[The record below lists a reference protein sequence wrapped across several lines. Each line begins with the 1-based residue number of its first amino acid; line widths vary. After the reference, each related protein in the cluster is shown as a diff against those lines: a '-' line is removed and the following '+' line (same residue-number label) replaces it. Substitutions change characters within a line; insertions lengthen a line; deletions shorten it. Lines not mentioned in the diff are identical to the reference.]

1 MEPPCPRVDHPG
13 NVRWRL
19 PREGGLWSSGSTCPG
34 AGGTGEG
41 PGARRRLLFL
51 AVMPPCPPQTSLGSC
66 QGASPTRG
74 GGGSSCGSS
83 PTGPRGRWK
92 GRVLIPRAHF
102 GANFYFWLLCLDTPP
117 RLSGGPDEAVVR
129 HQRTSGGVGRA
140 GRHVRERRP
149 RESTEKKL
157 QNAKIFL
164 DGPGLS
170 YRRIARNGASLSC
183 LRITGTGPGYPVGG

>member
-19 PREGGLWSSGSTCPG
+19 PRGGGLWSSGLTCPG

-74 GGGSSCGSS
+74 G
-83 PTGPRGRWK
+83 
-92 GRVLIPRAHF
+92 A
-102 GANFYFWLLCLDTPP
+102 DQ
-117 RLSGGPDEAVVR
+117 AVVR
-129 HQRTSGGVGRA
+129 HQRAQGGVGRA
-140 GRHVRERRP
+140 GRPFRARTWAPTFIFGCCASIPPPDYRGD
-149 RESTEKKL
+149 RMKL
-157 QNAKIFL
+157 WFVTNGPQGAWE
-164 DGPGLS
+164 GPGAMSGSVAHMSPLKKIAKCENFLS
-170 YRRIARNGASLSC
+170 SNLTIKMRKFLHFR
-183 LRITGTGPGYPVGG
+183 